1 METDTYHT
9 DPYPFEVFPWNRN
22 FETGHAVIDRQHRK
36 LVDLLNALAKTLIN
50 NEPIHINRAFDELA
64 AYADQHFDTED
75 AIWLESFGDDAWL
88 KAHRKSHASFMPKV
102 LEMKQQEVR
111 KPLPEVVE
119 EIIKFL
125 IRWLAFHI
133 IDNDKRMALVVEGLA
148 SGSRLDKAKADADEK
163 MSGSMRVLID
173 TILNMYDDLSSKAID
188 LMRERRARIEAE
200 RRLKQANKKLEELA
214 VTDQLTALY
223 NRRFFNTV
231 FPTELQRAKREE
243 LPLTYMLIDIDFF
256 KHYNDTYGHLA
267 GDAALKQ
274 VGKCLAGACR
284 RSSDMAFRLG
294 GEEFGILASGLDE
307 QQATQFAEIIRE
319 EIAGLNI
326 SHDHSAEHPQITISL
341 GLVCKVPAPGDNPED
356 FFTMADRRLYLAK
369 AKGRNRV
376 EASDREC

>member
-133 IDNDKRMALVVEGLA
+133 IDND
-148 SGSRLDKAKADADEK
+148 
-163 MSGSMRVLID
+163 
-173 TILNMYDDLSSKAID
+173 YSSF
-188 LMRERRARIEAE
+188 LGYRI
-200 RRLKQANKKLEELA
+200 
-214 VTDQLTALY
+214 TS
-223 NRRFFNTV
+223 
-231 FPTELQRAKREE
+231 
-243 LPLTYMLIDIDFF
+243 LPLAQFRA
-256 KHYNDTYGHLA
+256 HY
-267 GDAALKQ
+267 
-274 VGKCLAGACR
+274 
-284 RSSDMAFRLG
+284 S
-294 GEEFGILASGLDE
+294 
-307 QQATQFAEIIRE
+307 
-319 EIAGLNI
+319 AGLYGKKERWQHNFANFFQREKPSI
-326 SHDHSAEHPQITISL
+326 AIL
-341 GLVCKVPAPGDNPED
+341 GQ
-356 FFTMADRRLYLAK
+356 R
-369 AKGRNRV
+369 
-376 EASDREC
+376 